1 MCERAGRRG
10 IRIYIYINGDKKYQF
25 KKIQFEFFKEN
36 CIENLKNINCVISN
50 DNIEEY
56 KLNKN
61 LIEKFY
67 LILLL

>member
-1 MCERAGRRG
+1 ME
-10 IRIYIYINGDKKYQF
+10 IKNIQF